1 MTIKEYFNTSYS
13 ILINSIAEE
22 EKVKEES
29 KANEKLWTAGEV
41 REVEGGS
48 FFVILML
55 RKVLNHDYNNSCK
68 DLAGFVSTQQCR
80 G

>member
-22 EKVKEES
+22 EKVQAES

-48 FFVILML
+48 FCDPHVE
-55 RKVLNHDYNNSCK
+55 
-68 DLAGFVSTQQCR
+68 AGIKS
-80 G
+80 